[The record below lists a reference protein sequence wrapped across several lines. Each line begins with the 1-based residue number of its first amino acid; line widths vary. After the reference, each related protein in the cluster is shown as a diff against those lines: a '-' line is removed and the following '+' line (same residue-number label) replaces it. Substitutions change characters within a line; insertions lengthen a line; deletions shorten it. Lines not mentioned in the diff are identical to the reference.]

1 MGLFSR
7 KYSDKH
13 LVAMLVSGE
22 EQANRALDY
31 VYATMYPEITRQ
43 IVKNGADLSDAM
55 DAFQNAVIALW
66 KFVKERGQEIVSVKG
81 WLFTAARNYW
91 LNQVKRRKL
100 RDEAADEVRLVYL
113 QAHDQADAEQKR
125 GLLERIL
132 LQLDAQCRLILE
144 RRFIDGH
151 DRTAIAEDMHFGNLN
166 SVTNKID
173 KCLKKALLI
182 GREVGFQY

>member
-66 KFVKERGQEIVSVKG
+66 KFVKERGQEI
-81 WLFTAARNYW
+81 
-91 LNQVKRRKL
+91 
-100 RDEAADEVRLVYL
+100 
-113 QAHDQADAEQKR
+113 
-125 GLLERIL
+125 
-132 LQLDAQCRLILE
+132 
-144 RRFIDGH
+144 
-151 DRTAIAEDMHFGNLN
+151 AI
-166 SVTNKID
+166 
-173 KCLKKALLI
+173 I
-182 GREVGFQY
+182 GSTR